1 MNSAMRSA
9 EIEAFERDVEQIIQE
24 AASYW
29 EPFLAFL
36 GLRVSMYIARSKL
49 TPYKSTL
56 DLQVS
61 TEGGKTLWFDSL
73 ILYMEGERWVD
84 LEEVKIFLKLAIQ
97 RPLSEL

>member
-1 MNSAMRSA
+1 
-9 EIEAFERDVEQIIQE
+9 
-24 AASYW
+24 
-29 EPFLAFL
+29 
-36 GLRVSMYIARSKL
+36 MYIARSKL

-97 RPLSEL
+97 RSLSEL